1 MGTRS
6 RMVLPTGFDLYK
18 LDRTQNTSY
27 TDCENAV
34 ITGPI
39 SASMKAAFN
48 DGTSAASQQLNVHPG
63 TCTGAGYTDL
73 HASGRPQQSQPLG
86 GGVTFIV
93 DQADI
98 YQ

>member
-18 LDRTQNTSY
+18 LDRLQGQY
-27 TDCENAV
+27 TVCENAV

-39 SASMKAAFN
+39 SPSMKAAFSN
-48 DGTSAASQQLNVHPG
+48 GTSAASQQLNVHPG
-63 TCTGAGYTDL
+63 TCKGAGYTDL
-73 HASGRPQQSQPLG
+73 HASGRLQQSQPLG